1 MLDSGKKAILLGYS
15 GHGYVVTEAALL
27 QGISILGYAQ
37 GEKQNQNPYRLDFLG
52 DETLSDFNWQLSKD
66 YLLGVGSNKIRAKLA
81 NRILEMGGK
90 CLTVIHPSASLA
102 QTIKVG
108 QGTFVARNVS
118 VNPLVQIGDNV
129 ILNTSCTIDH
139 ECQISA
145 NVHVAPG
152 AVLAGNVC
160 VGEGSFIGAN
170 SVIREGVKIGK
181 NVVIGAGSVILT
193 DVYDD
198 QVVVGNPAKQINR

>member
-1 MLDSGKKAILLGYS
+1 MKAILLGYS
-15 GHGYVVTEAALL
+15 GHGYVVGEAAILS
-27 QGISILGYAQ
+27 GIELIGYA
-37 GEKQNQNPYRLDFLG
+37 ELKVLEQNPYGLAFLG
-52 DETLSDFNWQLSKD
+52 DETKERFNWEVCNKYVLA
-66 YLLGVGSNKIRAKLA
+66 VGANNIRAKIA
-81 NRILEMGGK
+81 NRVLEKGGK
-90 CLTVIHPSASLA
+90 CLSVIHPDASLA
-102 QTIKVG
+102 KNVQIG
-108 QGTFVARNVS
+108 EGTFVARNVA

-129 ILNTSCTIDH
+129 ILNSSCTIDH

-145 NVHVAPG
+145 NVHIAPG
-152 AVLAGNVC
+152 AVLAGNVR

>member
-1 MLDSGKKAILLGYS
+1 MSDSKMKAILLGYS
-15 GHGYVVTEAALL
+15 GHGYVVAEAAILT
-27 QGISILGYAQ
+27 GIELIGYA
-37 GEKQNQNPYRLDFLG
+37 ESKELEQNPYGLAFLG
-52 DETLSDFNWQLSKD
+52 DETKERFDWEVCNKYILA
-66 YLLGVGSNKIRAKLA
+66 VGANTIRTKIA
-81 NRILEMGGK
+81 NRVLEMGGK
-90 CLTVIHPSASLA
+90 CLSVIHPDASLA
-102 QTIKVG
+102 KNVQIG
-108 QGTFVARNVS
+108 EGSFVARNVS

-139 ECQISA
+139 ECQINA
-145 NVHVAPG
+145 NVHIAPG

-181 NVVIGAGSVILT
+181 NVVIGAGSVILA
-193 DVYDD
+193 DVSDD